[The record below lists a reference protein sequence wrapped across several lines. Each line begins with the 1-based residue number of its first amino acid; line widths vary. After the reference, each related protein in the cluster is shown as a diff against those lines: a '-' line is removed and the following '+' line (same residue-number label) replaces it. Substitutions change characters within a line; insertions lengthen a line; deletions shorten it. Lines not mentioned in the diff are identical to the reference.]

1 MLIDAPLIDERTP
14 PMPGF
19 STDSIHAG
27 YEPDSLYGSINTPI
41 YASTTFAQDDLAV
54 TRNGFEYTRV
64 GNPTIDALEKTVA
77 ALEKADYGVAFG
89 SGMAAV
95 DALLRI
101 LLKPGDHIVIGNDA
115 YGGTYR
121 LIQQIFTQWGVENT
135 PVDITNVDEV
145 AAAIQPNTKVVWV
158 ESPTNPLLSI
168 ADIEGLSA
176 VKGDATLVV
185 DNTFASP
192 YLQQPLDLGADVVLH
207 STTKYIGGHSDV
219 VGGVV
224 VGRNAV
230 EGHEGVS
237 AITAGSFDALNNLE
251 EQLRFFF
258 GWIGAI
264 PSPFDT
270 YLTARGAK
278 TLAVRMDKHCD
289 NAEAV
294 ADYLSK
300 QDKVARV
307 YYPGLED
314 HPGHDIAVKQMRR
327 FGGMVSV
334 AFQTAEQ
341 AMTFCRS
348 TKLFCL
354 AESLGGVESLVEH
367 PATMTHVSVSGSA
380 LEVPP
385 ELVRISVGIED
396 TEDLIADL
404 EQAIAQI

>member
-1 MLIDAPLIDERTP
+1 
-14 PMPGF
+14 MPGF

-294 ADYLSK
+294 ADYLCK

-341 AMTFCRS
+341 AMAFCRS

-367 PATMTHVSVSGSA
+367 PATMTHVSVAGSA

>member
-1 MLIDAPLIDERTP
+1 
-14 PMPGF
+14 MPGF

-294 ADYLSK
+294 SDYLCK

-341 AMTFCRS
+341 AMAFCRS

-367 PATMTHVSVSGSA
+367 PATMTHVSVAGSA

>member
-1 MLIDAPLIDERTP
+1 M
-14 PMPGF
+14 
-19 STDSIHAG
+19 
-27 YEPDSLYGSINTPI
+27 
-41 YASTTFAQDDLAV
+41 
-54 TRNGFEYTRV
+54 
-64 GNPTIDALEKTVA
+64 
-77 ALEKADYGVAFG
+77 
-89 SGMAAV
+89 
-95 DALLRI
+95 
-101 LLKPGDHIVIGNDA
+101 
-115 YGGTYR
+115 
-121 LIQQIFTQWGVENT
+121 
-135 PVDITNVDEV
+135 
-145 AAAIQPNTKVVWV
+145 
-158 ESPTNPLLSI
+158 
-168 ADIEGLSA
+168 
-176 VKGDATLVV
+176 
-185 DNTFASP
+185 
-192 YLQQPLDLGADVVLH
+192 
-207 STTKYIGGHSDV
+207 
-219 VGGVV
+219 
-224 VGRNAV
+224 
-230 EGHEGVS
+230 
-237 AITAGSFDALNNLE
+237 
-251 EQLRFFF
+251 RFFF

-341 AMTFCRS
+341 AMAFCRS

-367 PATMTHVSVSGSA
+367 PATMTHVSVAGSA